1 MKRFEE
7 LTEEQ
12 QAEAV
17 KFAEERLLEAIVYE
31 GIRFDDE
38 ANGNDLQA
46 RIDAAFAESEK
57 MKTPWYAGQYIMD
70 TCKED
75 IREMAISDAA
85 GALYAEPNDPPV
97 VTGIIW

>member
-1 MKRFEE
+1 MKKFDE

-17 KFAEERLLEAIVYE
+17 KLAEEQLLEAIVYE
-31 GIRFDDE
+31 GIHFDDE

-46 RIDAAFAESEK
+46 RIDAAFAKAER
-57 MKTPWYAGQYIMD
+57 MQTPWYAGNYIMD

-75 IREMAISDAA
+75 IHELAMGSAME
-85 GALYAEPNDPPV
+85 ALYAEPNDPPV
-97 VTGIIW
+97 VTGIIQ